1 MQAKVNLTIADLRK
15 NNSPSILGQQGCQTK
30 KFLMTL
36 GLGIVISIVNFS

>member
-15 NNSPSILGQQGCQTK
+15 NNSPAIFGQPGRQTK
-30 KFLMTL
+30 KSLMTL